1 MEQTH
6 CLEPDVR
13 EVLRLLA
20 ALTRRM
26 RPRGYAAL
34 PEPLSAAFAEGS
46 LGPRHMPPLFALA
59 MGGPASVGELAG
71 RLDLAPT
78 TTSLLVNELSRV
90 GLVDRTEDDGDRR
103 RTIVDVREDL
113 KAPLVELASKRLAA
127 VRRALDRLEPDA
139 RAHLVEGLSVLVEE
153 IE

>member
-1 MEQTH
+1 MH
-6 CLEPDVR
+6 CVEPDVR

-26 RPRGYAAL
+26 RPRADSAL

-59 MGGPASVGELAG
+59 IGGAASVGELAA

-103 RTIVDVREDL
+103 RTIVDVRGDL
-113 KAPLVELASKRLAA
+113 RAPLVELASKRVAA

-153 IE
+153 VE

>member
-1 MEQTH
+1 LDQTH
-6 CLEPDVR
+6 CLDPDVR

-26 RPRGYAAL
+26 QRRGESVL

-59 MGGPASVGELAG
+59 MGGPASVGELAA

-90 GLVDRTEDDGDRR
+90 GLVDRTEDDVDRR
-103 RTIVDVREDL
+103 RMIVDVRGDL
-113 KAPLVELASKRLAA
+113 KDPLVELASKRVAA
-127 VRRALDRLEPDA
+127 VQRALDRLGPDA

-153 IE
+153 VE

>member
-1 MEQTH
+1 LEQTH

-26 RPRGYAAL
+26 RPRADAAL

-59 MGGPASVGELAG
+59 MGGPASVGELAA

-103 RTIVDVREDL
+103 RTIVDVRGDL
-113 KAPLVELASKRLAA
+113 RAPLVELASKRVAA

-153 IE
+153 VE

>member
-1 MEQTH
+1 LDQTH

-13 EVLRLLA
+13 EVFRLLA
-20 ALTRRM
+20 ALSRRM
-26 RPRGYAAL
+26 RPRGASAL

-59 MGGPASVGELAG
+59 MGGPASVGELAA

-103 RTIVDVREDL
+103 RTIVDVRGDL
-113 KAPLVELASKRLAA
+113 RGPLAELASKRVAA
-127 VRRALDRLEPDA
+127 VRRALERLEPDA

-153 IE
+153 VV

>member
-1 MEQTH
+1 LDQTH
-6 CLEPDVR
+6 CLDPDVR

-26 RPRGYAAL
+26 RPRGVSVL

-59 MGGPASVGELAG
+59 MGGPASVGELAA

-90 GLVDRTEDDGDRR
+90 GLVDRTEDDVDRR
-103 RTIVDVREDL
+103 RMIVDVRGDL
-113 KAPLVELASKRLAA
+113 KDPLVELASKRVAA
-127 VRRALDRLEPDA
+127 VQRALDRLGPDA
-139 RAHLVEGLSVLVEE
+139 RAHLVEGLGVLVEE
-153 IE
+153 VE

>member
-1 MEQTH
+1 LHQTH
-6 CLEPDVR
+6 RLEPDVR

-26 RPRGYAAL
+26 RTRGDSAL

-59 MGGPASVGELAG
+59 MGGPASVGELAA

-90 GLVDRTEDDGDRR
+90 GLVDGTEDDGDRR
-103 RTIVDVREDL
+103 RTIVDVRGDL
-113 KAPLVELASKRLAA
+113 RGPLVELASKRVAA
-127 VRRALDRLEPDA
+127 VQRALGRLEPDA

-153 IE
+153 LE

>member
-26 RPRGYAAL
+26 RPRGDAAL

-59 MGGPASVGELAG
+59 MGGPASVGELAA

-103 RTIVDVREDL
+103 RTIVDVRGDL

-127 VRRALDRLEPDA
+127 VRRSLDRLEPDA

-153 IE
+153 LE